1 MAQQRSKDSAALL
14 LVDALYCE
22 EESWEEEEP
31 ERGTDVTDAE
41 EEDDS
46 EIQNTRFSLLSE
58 EDLFWEDEDLLALSS
73 KENEPASDLLRTY
86 LAGDP
91 FLASARKEAVEWML
105 KATAHYSFSPLTA
118 LLSVNYLD
126 RFLASLHFQR
136 DKPWMTQLAAVAS
149 LSLAAKVEETQ
160 VPLLLDLQVEDTKYV
175 FEAKTIQRMEL
186 LVLSTLN
193 WKMNP
198 VTALSFIEHI
208 IRRVG
213 VKSHVH
219 WDFFRRCERLLLSV
233 IADPRF
239 VSHLP
244 SVVAAAT
251 MLHVIN
257 ELEPWNPFEYENQ
270 LMAVLKITKDRVD
283 GCLKLIRE
291 LTSSGGRKRKHLSNG
306 LILDFISDSSNDSW
320 ASAASSSLGP
330 VFKKSRS
337 DREQLRLASFNRFFV
352 DVISSP

>member
-1 MAQQRSKDSAALL
+1 MAQQRSKDSLF

-31 ERGTDVTDAE
+31 ERLTDAE
-41 EEDDS
+41 EEELES
-46 EIQNTRFSLLSE
+46 HSSRFSLLSE

-73 KENEPASDLLRTY
+73 KENEAASKLLQNY

-91 FLASARKEAVEWML
+91 FLSSARREAVVWML
-105 KATAHYSFSPLTA
+105 KVTAHYSFTALTA
-118 LLSVNYLD
+118 VLSVNYLD

-136 DKPWMTQLAAVAS
+136 DKPWMTQLAAVAC

-160 VPLLLDLQVEDTKYV
+160 VPLLLDLQVEETKYV

-198 VTALSFIEHI
+198 VTPLSFIEHI
-208 IRRVG
+208 IRRFG
-213 VKSHVH
+213 LKSHVH

-233 IADPRF
+233 IADSRF

-270 LMAVLKITKDRVD
+270 LMAVLKIPKDRVE
-283 GCLKLIRE
+283 GCLQLIHE
-291 LTSSGGRKRKHLSNG
+291 LTSSGERKRKHLSNG
-306 LILDFISDSSNDSW
+306 VILDFICDSSNDSW
-320 ASAASSSLGP
+320 ASAASSSPCP
-330 VFKKSRS
+330 VFKRGRS
-337 DREQLRLASFNRFFV
+337 DHEQLRLASLNRLFV
-352 DVISSP
+352 DIISSP

>member
-1 MAQQRSKDSAALL
+1 MAQQRSKDTLF

-22 EESWEEEEP
+22 EESWEEEEH
-31 ERGTDVTDAE
+31 ERGTDVE
-41 EEDDS
+41 EEEPES
-46 EIQNTRFSLLSE
+46 QSSSFSLLSE
-58 EDLFWEDEDLLALSS
+58 EDLFWEDEDLLSLSS
-73 KENEPASDLLRTY
+73 KENEATSKLLQNY

-91 FLASARKEAVEWML
+91 FLVSARREAVEWML
-105 KATAHYSFSPLTA
+105 KVTAHYSFSTLTA
-118 LLSVNYLD
+118 VLSVNYLD

-136 DKPWMTQLAAVAS
+136 DKPWMTQLAAVAC

-160 VPLLLDLQVEDTKYV
+160 VPLLLDLQVEETKYV

-198 VTALSFIEHI
+198 VTPLSFIEHI
-208 IRRVG
+208 IRRLG
-213 VKSHVH
+213 LKSHVH

-233 IADPRF
+233 IADSRF
-239 VSHLP
+239 VSYLP
-244 SVVAAAT
+244 SVVAAAA

-270 LMAVLKITKDRVD
+270 LMAVLKITKDRVG
-283 GCLKLIRE
+283 GCLQLIHE

-306 LILDFISDSSNDSW
+306 VILDFVSDSFNDSW
-320 ASAASSSLGP
+320 PSAAPSSPGP

-337 DREQLRLASFNRFFV
+337 DHEQLRLASLNRLFV